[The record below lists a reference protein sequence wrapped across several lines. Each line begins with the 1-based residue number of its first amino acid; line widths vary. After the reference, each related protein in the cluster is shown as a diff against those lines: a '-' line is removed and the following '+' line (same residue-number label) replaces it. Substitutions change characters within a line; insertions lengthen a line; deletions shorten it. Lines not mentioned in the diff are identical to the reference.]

1 MNTKIYKEVHGL
13 AEKLMAA
20 AEKEDRVTF
29 EALYA
34 KLERICTSNEDTDKD
49 HPVQWEAL
57 ADFTEELDDAIKVY
71 KKALLKAEEINSKDY
86 ISSIAFSLATLQ
98 IELEDTESAVDNLN
112 KAKISSNKI
121 EDKELKAEIHD
132 LLTELD
138 GH

>member
-13 AEKLMAA
+13 AEALMTAA
-20 AEKEDRVTF
+20 GKEDRETF
-29 EALYA
+29 ESLYA
-34 KLERICTSNEDTDKD
+34 DLELICTSNEDTDKD

-57 ADFTEELDDAIKVY
+57 ADFTEELEGAIKVY
-71 KKALLKAEEINSKDY
+71 EKALLKAEEINSKDY

-98 IELEDTESAVDNLN
+98 IELEDTESAVENLN